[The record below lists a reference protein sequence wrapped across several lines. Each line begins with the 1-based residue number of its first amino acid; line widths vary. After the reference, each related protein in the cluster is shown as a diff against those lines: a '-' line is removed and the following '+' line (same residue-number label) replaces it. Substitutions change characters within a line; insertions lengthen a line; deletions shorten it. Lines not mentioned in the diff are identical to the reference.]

1 LCVPTADEIADGSAK
16 RGLLARLTRASIYSR
31 RVIGAEPLTGRGSE
45 LGLIRRALSG
55 GGNQYG
61 VVIAGTAGVGKTWL
75 AREALRLAE
84 ASGERTKWIV
94 GTESARALPLGAFI
108 GSMGEAMSDP
118 LANVRRVISSFVAQQ
133 RRGRVVVGV
142 DDAHLL
148 DGLSALVVHQLA
160 QSGGVRLVVTLRTGS
175 EEPDAVTALWKDGL
189 LARLD
194 LGPLSAAATREV
206 IETTVGGPIDAR
218 SAARFRKLTGGNA
231 LFLRQLLADQI
242 AAGRMRK
249 SAGVW
254 MWDGDIA
261 VSASLSDTVGRQMGR
276 LSARMAMVVDV
287 LSQCEPVAVE
297 VLCDLV
303 RRSDLAEAERI
314 GLVNVERTGAALMA
328 RLAHPLFG
336 ELRRAGAGEIRLS
349 AIRGRLAARLADD
362 GDADLQATVR
372 RALLRLESDL
382 DPDPG
387 LYLESAR
394 NAMTLLDLDLA
405 DRFATAAARAGAP
418 GAAGVRAMNLVLLG
432 RGEQAE
438 AALREMANGPQCSVP
453 DCHHWATVRAANL
466 VWMLGRPHDASA
478 ILDHHAGAGETP
490 AQVGERLAVQACVD
504 AVSARCGLAAEKA
517 RAALDSGD
525 LPDFHAMMA
534 SLALIMAMGALG
546 EVDDLAGVTEQ
557 ALRRATTSF
566 QASHMRFWF
575 GAVYGRACRLTG
587 RIDEFVSTA
596 EQLADSAR
604 DIPGL
609 AYANLALLM
618 GNANLV
624 RGAVAEAARLVH
636 EALAG
641 VQMHAVTTGLRPAS
655 YFALAEAHAK
665 LGQPDEANDA
675 VAQARSCVPADYLF
689 MQTALSLAGGWA
701 MAASGDL
708 NEAVA
713 GAREA
718 ARVARDRGQPTHEL
732 ACIQAA
738 AQWGDAAQ
746 ATRARELAE
755 ALSLPLAEAVAS
767 HAEALRAGD
776 GAGLLAASAQYRR
789 IGDRA
794 AAADAAAQA
803 SIAFDQSQQHRRGLY
818 AAAVARELADECG
831 GLCTP
836 ALRTPSGLKLAG
848 RQRDVV
854 ELVVAGLSNRE
865 IAEKLVMSVRT
876 VEGHVYRA
884 CQRVG
889 AQSRAELA
897 SIIRSGP
904 GSA

>member
-1 LCVPTADEIADGSAK
+1 M
-16 RGLLARLTRASIYSR
+16 LAQRYSR
-31 RVIGAEPLTGRGSE
+31 RVVIGAEPLTGRDSE
-45 LGLIRRALSG
+45 LGIIRRALTG
-55 GGNQYG
+55 VGNHSG
-61 VVIAGTAGVGKTWL
+61 VVIAGAAGVGKTWL
-75 AREALRLAE
+75 AREVLRLAE

-94 GTESARALPLGAFI
+94 GTDSAHALPLGAFI
-108 GSMGEAMSDP
+108 GSLGEAMSDP
-118 LANVRRVISSFVAQQ
+118 LANVRRVINSFVAQQ
-133 RRGRVVVGV
+133 RRGRVVVGI

-160 QSGGVRLVVTLRTGS
+160 QSGGARLVVTVRTGS

-189 LARLD
+189 LFRLD
-194 LGPLSAAATREV
+194 LEPLSAAATREV
-206 IETTVGGPIDAR
+206 IESTLGGPVDAR

-242 AAGRMRK
+242 AAGRMRIL
-249 SAGVW
+249 AGVW
-254 MWDGDIA
+254 MWDGDVA

-276 LSARMAMVVDV
+276 LSPRMAMVVDT
-287 LSQCEPVAVE
+287 LSQCQPLAVD

-303 RRSDLAEAERI
+303 RRSDLAAAERM
-314 GLVNVERTGAALMA
+314 GLVSVERTGAGLMA

-336 ELRRAGAGEIRLS
+336 ELRRASAGEMYLS
-349 AIRGRLAARLADD
+349 EIRGRLATRLATDD
-362 GDADLQATVR
+362 DADMQATVR
-372 RALLRLESDL
+372 RALLTLESDL
-382 DPDPG
+382 DPDPE

-394 NAMTLLDLDLA
+394 HAMTLLDLDLA
-405 DRFATAAARAGAP
+405 DRFATAAAQAGAP
-418 GAAGVRAMNLVLLG
+418 GAAGVRAMNLWLLG
-432 RGEQAE
+432 RGEEAE
-438 AALREMANGPQCSVP
+438 QALRGMADGDVP
-453 DCHHWATVRAANL
+453 DGHHWATVRAANL
-466 VWMLGRPHDASA
+466 VWMLRRPKDASV
-478 ILDHHAGAGETP
+478 ILDGLAAAPETP
-490 AQVGERLAVQACVD
+490 AQVAERLAVQACLD
-504 AVSARCGLAAEKA
+504 AVSGRCELAAEKA
-517 RAALDSGD
+517 RAALDSHA

-546 EVDDLAGVTEQ
+546 EVDDLAGVAEQ

-575 GAVYGRACRLTG
+575 GSVYGRACRLTG

-596 EQLADSAR
+596 QQLADSAR

-609 AYANLALLM
+609 AYANLAFLL
-618 GNANLV
+618 GIADLA
-624 RGAVAEAARLVH
+624 RGAVTDAARLVH
-636 EALAG
+636 EAVAG
-641 VQMHAVTTGLRPAS
+641 VQRHAVTTGLRPAS
-655 YFALAEAHAK
+655 LFALAEAHAK
-665 LGQPDEANDA
+665 LGQPIQANDA
-675 VAQARSCVPADYLF
+675 VAEARSHVPADFLF
-689 MQTALSLAGGWA
+689 MHTGLSLASGWA
-701 MAASGDL
+701 LAASGRL

-713 GAREA
+713 SVHEA
-718 ARVARDRGQPTHEL
+718 AQLARDRGQPTHEL

-746 ATRARELAE
+746 AARARELAE
-755 ALSLPLAEAVAS
+755 ALSLPLAGAVAL
-767 HAEALRAGD
+767 HAEALLAGD
-776 GAGLLAASAQYRR
+776 GEGLLAASVKYRG

-803 SIAFDQSQQHRRGLY
+803 SVAFDESQQHRRGLY
-818 AAAVARELADECG
+818 AAALARELADECG

-836 ALRTPSGLKLAG
+836 ALRTPTGLKLSG

-889 AQSRAELA
+889 AQSREELA

-904 GSA
+904 CGAPS